1 MAHSGQKRFDLTG
14 KVALV
19 AGASRGIGEAIAHGL
34 AEQGAHVVCTSRKPE
49 ACAKVADDIKA
60 NGGSASFA
68 ELHLGD
74 LSHHDKVLA
83 EIEAEYGRLDILIN
97 NGATNPHYGPAH
109 SATEEAYDKT
119 FAVNTR
125 GPYFLTSKAYPML
138 KRDGGGSVVNVAS
151 IDGLQPAAN
160 RVIYAMTK
168 SALISMTQGMAKEYS
183 DDKTGEGVRVNAL
196 LPGPVDTKLASA
208 LKNAPG
214 IEQYLDMTM
223 AIKRFAQPEEMV
235 GAVLFMVSDQAS
247 FYTGQCTVVDGGAT
261 L

>member
-1 MAHSGQKRFDLTG
+1 MDRFDLSG

-34 AEQGAHVVCTSRKPE
+34 AEHGAHVVCTSRKPE
-49 ACAKVADDIKA
+49 ACAAVADAIREK
-60 NGGSASFA
+60 GGSASFA
-68 ELHLGD
+68 ELHLGE
-74 LSHHDKVLA
+74 LSHHDRVLQQIQD
-83 EIEAEYGRLDILIN
+83 EHGRLDILIN
-97 NGATNPHYGPAH
+97 NGATNPHFGPAH
-109 SATEEAYDKT
+109 GATEEAYDKT

-138 KRDGGGSVVNVAS
+138 KADGGGSVVNVAS
-151 IDGLQPAAN
+151 IDGLQPAEN

-168 SALISMTQGMAKEYS
+168 SALIAMTKGMAKEYS
-183 DDKTGEGVRVNAL
+183 DDAKGQGVRVNAL
-196 LPGPVDTKLASA
+196 LPGPVDTKLAAA

-214 IEQYLDMTM
+214 IDQYLAMTM

-235 GAVLFMVSDQAS
+235 GAVLFMVSDAAS
-247 FYTGQCTVVDGGAT
+247 FYTGQTMIVDGGAT